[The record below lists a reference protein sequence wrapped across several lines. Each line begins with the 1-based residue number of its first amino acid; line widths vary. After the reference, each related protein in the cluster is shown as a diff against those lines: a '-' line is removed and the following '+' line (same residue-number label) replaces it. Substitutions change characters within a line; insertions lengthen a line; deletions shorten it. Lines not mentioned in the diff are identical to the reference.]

1 MNYREKLEAASILG
15 FKTLALPLCL
25 TIHDTVKIIQ
35 TKGLP

>member
-1 MNYREKLEAASILG
+1 MNSREKIEAASILG

-35 TKGLP
+35 RKGLP